1 MTISVPKVKKYH
13 KWKVGQI
20 NIQSCSDDLKLDFTL
35 QECCRANLEVVC
47 FQEVR
52 RLNSGSLKHHGY
64 NFYWSGLQ
72 RFRKHGVG
80 IAIKDCSYI
89 SIDNIV
95 NCSGR
100 LMAADISVKSCK
112 IRVISAY
119 APTLKTALSTKQT
132 FYRELKKLCITENNR
147 KVLIQGDFNAEMP
160 ICRRHSCFEGSRSYF
175 EEGTNQDNENAMLF
189 LSFCHNNKLSILN
202 TWYDHPLHHR
212 VTWHHPGGSSKK
224 VYDYS
229 LSQSWLRQF
238 VNDVRVRNSYFSSDH
253 RLVVTSLQTPANKTA
268 RTFRRSKTKPR
279 PNFELLQD
287 DAVLSS
293 TYNEIE
299 KYLSENPTPTEI
311 QDIHTHMIQALQNG
325 KQIIPKQ
332 TKVEQIIPWT
342 QDTELTTIH
351 NERLIL
357 RKLPSTPSN
366 KATLKTLNKNFK
378 SRIRTIQ
385 NKMQK
390 EKGMKLNEA
399 KEQRKISKLWRDAK
413 SHDSLI
419 KKKPKSIN
427 CPGLKKHFKSH
438 FNPDH
443 SMLQT
448 PSEIENPP
456 EYIQVL
462 KDSNLEILN
471 MPPTSEEI
479 SDAIKQL
486 NKGKSSLD
494 IEPEIIKL
502 ADSIPSFKL
511 TIDHYFTKIWQQK
524 QIPHQW
530 RTSKITPIW
539 KGKGSASDPSKYRG
553 ISNSSILCKVGM
565 NIVLK
570 RLSTFYNSQLKR
582 TQFGFRKGLGS
593 NDGIYLLR
601 QLQEIASISQRNLY
615 TCFIDLSAAF
625 DHVNRELL
633 FKTIKNRL
641 TSSQVNINI
650 KLIEELYSSTTSYIQ
665 DQNPETDS
673 FKTDSGVR
681 QGGNEGPPLYNLYA
695 DYSLRVYEE
704 RAKENGVNG
713 LGIPYLIPNEATS
726 RAQKEL
732 APASG
737 SYDDAEGGY
746 ADDLGI
752 FSWTQEELC
761 TSIRVL
767 AQVFAEFGLNI
778 NQTKTETV
786 IFNWTADE
794 ENSYPDSILDI
805 NGKKIKN
812 SKSFKYLGVY
822 FSYDDLK
829 IGNKE
834 LDNRINSAHN
844 AFAPS
849 RKMLT
854 NKNIKL
860 ETRIMFLNS
869 LVRSR
874 LTYGCHAWR
883 PSESELSKLDATY
896 RYFLRHMI
904 FYGHSRV
911 NPPAPDRSSSLSS
924 EDSSEE
930 TDYDWRYLITNQKL
944 HEITKTKSITQYYQQ
959 QQQNWVAHLIRRN
972 NDNVGKILT
981 FHNVIRKKRGRKSP
995 SILERAIDYSGASR
1009 SEFLRVSF
1017 QKRNPQW

>member
-1 MTISVPKVKKYH
+1 
-13 KWKVGQI
+13 
-20 NIQSCSDDLKLDFTL
+20 
-35 QECCRANLEVVC
+35 
-47 FQEVR
+47 
-52 RLNSGSLKHHGY
+52 
-64 NFYWSGLQ
+64 
-72 RFRKHGVG
+72 
-80 IAIKDCSYI
+80 
-89 SIDNIV
+89 
-95 NCSGR
+95 
-100 LMAADISVKSCK
+100 
-112 IRVISAY
+112 
-119 APTLKTALSTKQT
+119 
-132 FYRELKKLCITENNR
+132 
-147 KVLIQGDFNAEMP
+147 
-160 ICRRHSCFEGSRSYF
+160 
-175 EEGTNQDNENAMLF
+175 
-189 LSFCHNNKLSILN
+189 
-202 TWYDHPLHHR
+202 
-212 VTWHHPGGSSKK
+212 
-224 VYDYS
+224 
-229 LSQSWLRQF
+229 
-238 VNDVRVRNSYFSSDH
+238 
-253 RLVVTSLQTPANKTA
+253 
-268 RTFRRSKTKPR
+268 
-279 PNFELLQD
+279 
-287 DAVLSS
+287 
-293 TYNEIE
+293 
-299 KYLSENPTPTEI
+299 
-311 QDIHTHMIQALQNG
+311 
-325 KQIIPKQ
+325 
-332 TKVEQIIPWT
+332 
-342 QDTELTTIH
+342 
-351 NERLIL
+351 
-357 RKLPSTPSN
+357 
-366 KATLKTLNKNFK
+366 
-378 SRIRTIQ
+378 
-385 NKMQK
+385 MQK
-390 EKGMKLNEA
+390 EKGKELNEA

-413 SHDSLI
+413 SHDSIL

-448 PSEIENPP
+448 PLEIENPP
-456 EYIQVL
+456 EYIQL
-462 KDSNLEILN
+462 LRDSNLEILN
-471 MPPTSEEI
+471 LPPTTEEI
-479 SDAIKQL
+479 SNAIKQL

-494 IEPEIIKL
+494 IEPDIIKL
-502 ADSIPSFKL
+502 ADSIPPFK
-511 TIDHYFTKIWQQK
+511 TAVNQYFTKIWEQK
-524 QIPHQW
+524 QIPYQW
-530 RTSKITPIW
+530 RSSKITPIW

-553 ISNSSILCKVGM
+553 ISNSSIMCKVGM

-570 RLSTFYNSQLKR
+570 RLSTFYDSQLKR
-582 TQFGFRKGLGS
+582 TQFGFRKGLGTS
-593 NDGIYLLR
+593 DGIYLLR
-601 QLQEIASISQRNLY
+601 QLQEIASVSQRQLF

-633 FKTIKNRL
+633 FKTIKNRFA
-641 TSSQVNINI
+641 SSQVDTNI
-650 KLIEELYSSTTSYIQ
+650 KLIEELYSSTTSFLK

-695 DYSLRVYEE
+695 DYSLRVYED
-704 RAKENGVNG
+704 RAKQNGVGG
-713 LGIPYLIPNEATS
+713 LAIPYQIPNEATS
-726 RAQKEL
+726 RAQKEI
-732 APASG
+732 APAMG
-737 SYDDAEGGY
+737 TYDDTEGGY
-746 ADDLGI
+746 ADDLGV
-752 FSWTQEELC
+752 FSWTQEDLC
-761 TSIRVL
+761 NSIRIL
-767 AQVFAEFGLNI
+767 TQVFAEFGLNI
-778 NQTKTETV
+778 NEDKTETV
-786 IFNWTADE
+786 IFNWTATG
-794 ENSYPDSILDI
+794 ENIYPNSILNI
-805 NGKKIKN
+805 NGVKIKN

-829 IGNKE
+829 IGNEE